1 MEPILPLTPLK
12 KNKKQLPV
20 CRTSAVPPRSWAV
33 GPLERGKL
41 RYRSAERSRWAPWVD
56 FIITRTH
63 KAHRTHCIP
72 RDSNGL
78 TILTHLVVVP
88 FWSPVIG
95 TPVSR
100 GHCSHSMALRP
111 GAPETQ
117 MWSVRPVRRNGVR
130 GNGRPPPNIFR
141 SFEKKKTAPV
151 CLQWYQESCALVRY
165 NLISEWC
172 I

>member
-1 MEPILPLTPLK
+1 MDTLGTHPALDAAQTK
-12 KNKKQLPV
+12 KQTKKKQLPV
-20 CRTSAVPPRSWAV
+20 CRTSTVPPRSWAV

-41 RYRSAERSRWAPWVD
+41 RYRRAGRSQWAPWVD

-88 FWSPVIG
+88 FWSRVIG
-95 TPVSR
+95 APVSR

-130 GNGRPPPNIFR
+130 GNGRPPPI
-141 SFEKKKTAPV
+141 A
-151 CLQWYQESCALVRY
+151 
-165 NLISEWC
+165 ISEHWLVHVHTP
-172 I
+172 ILYYFHIISITS

>member
-1 MEPILPLTPLK
+1 MSHINRPTPILGRWSLGAWKVTISK
-12 KNKKQLPV
+12 RARN
-20 CRTSAVPPRSWAV
+20 
-33 GPLERGKL
+33 
-41 RYRSAERSRWAPWVD
+41 RWAPWVD

-130 GNGRPPPNIFR
+130 GNGRPPPI
-141 SFEKKKTAPV
+141 A
-151 CLQWYQESCALVRY
+151 
-165 NLISEWC
+165 ISEHWLVHVHTPRNVVGRIGWETLQAEWPTYC
-172 I
+172 INMDIKHLFILKY